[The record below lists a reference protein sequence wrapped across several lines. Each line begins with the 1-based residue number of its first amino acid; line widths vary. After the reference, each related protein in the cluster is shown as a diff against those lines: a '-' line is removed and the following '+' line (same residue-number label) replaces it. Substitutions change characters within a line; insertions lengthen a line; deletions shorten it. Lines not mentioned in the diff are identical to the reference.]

1 MLTLHLE
8 SAHVSSIVTS
18 RYRPRSALSSIRL
31 RNSTWEQSNS
41 RVWLSLAVYIRNE
54 TSSRIASF
62 CHAQMHRVRTF
73 VGRNFSRWSYVSK
86 YEYFFSSL
94 SLFLSI
100 LCDFLRFGFF
110 PLFSFAL

>member
-41 RVWLSLAVYIRNE
+41 HVWLSLAMYIRNE
-54 TSSRIASF
+54 TSSRILLLYTNASCSHLCRQKF
-62 CHAQMHRVRTF
+62 FQMILRIKMNIF
-73 VGRNFSRWSYVSK
+73 
-86 YEYFFSSL
+86 L
-94 SLFLSI
+94 SLFFSQFSVIRIFSSI
-100 LCDFLRFGFF
+100 QFRF
-110 PLFSFAL
+110 